1 MIEVGSV
8 VKLYNNEWVVLNVG
22 VPGSDGTAP
31 CWSMNLSDKHCTSL
45 ALDIGG
51 NCSRLF
57 EDPPEQSTN

>member
-8 VKLYNNEWVVLNVG
+8 VQIERDEWVVLNVG
-22 VPGSDGTAP
+22 IPGNDGIAP
-31 CWSMNLSDKHCTSL
+31 CWSMNLNDKHCTSL